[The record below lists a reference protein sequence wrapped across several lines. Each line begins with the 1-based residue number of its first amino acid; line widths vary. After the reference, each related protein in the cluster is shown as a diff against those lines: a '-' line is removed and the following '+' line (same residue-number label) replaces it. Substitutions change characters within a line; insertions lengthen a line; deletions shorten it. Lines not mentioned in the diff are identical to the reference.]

1 MTSPTPAR
9 IALTVDRWVRDPAH
23 RGNASPAVA
32 ARATLLVIVKYL
44 ERQGDGLSTAE
55 ISSFG

>member
-9 IALTVDRWVRDPAH
+9 IPLTVDRLVRDPVH
-23 RGNASPAVA
+23 RGNASPAAA
-32 ARATLLVIVKYL
+32 ARATLPVTVKYL

-55 ISSFG
+55 ISSLG